1 MKAVLLSALF
11 FGLSLTLGWGA
22 PMTNLE
28 ITSGEFT
35 EGGRIPKR
43 FTCDGLNDN
52 PSIRIAGPP
61 ERTQSL
67 ALMVDDEDAPA
78 GTFTH
83 WLVWNIPPE
92 TKEFI
97 IGTTPNGVVQGIND
111 FGKSGYSGPCPPSG
125 EHRYVFHL
133 YALDKNPQLTPQ
145 ARRREFDA
153 ALKGHILGEAKLT
166 GRYSR
171 EVVGK

>member
-1 MKAVLLSALF
+1 MKALLSTLF
-11 FGLSLTLGWGA
+11 FGLSLAVGWCA
-22 PMTNLE
+22 PLTNLE
-28 ITSGEFT
+28 LTSGEFT
-35 EGGRIPKR
+35 EGGRIPSR

-52 PSIRIAGPP
+52 PSIRIAGAP
-61 ERTQSL
+61 ERTQSF
-67 ALMVDDEDAPA
+67 ALMVEDEDAPA
-78 GTFTH
+78 GKFTH

-97 IGTTPNGVVQGIND
+97 TGTTPNGVVQGVND
-111 FGKSGYSGPCPPSG
+111 FGKSGYGGPCPPSG

-133 YALDKNPQLTPQ
+133 YALDKNLQLSTQ
-145 ARRREFDA
+145 ARRHEFDA